1 MFKFISNYILHSYKS
16 ESYIIR
22 KKSEYFLVVIS
33 LIIFSLLILIFM
45 DLFITINYIYQFGDA
60 IFLLVCSF
68 VLLCLKNNKL
78 EKAINIYIVGYIF
91 IIFTEEIIGNLISHI
106 YLSQYNVLDL
116 VLNLVVGFIII
127 SLVSIK
133 RYQMNIIVLAGCVIC
148 ILQFKMN
155 YEAIRI
161 LDNQNCQLSI
171 FAYCDNLTGLLNR
184 KKLIET
190 INILLFSEKKRF
202 AVLFIDLDDY
212 KNINDNFGHQNGD
225 NILIIISGRLKS
237 IIGTNETLYRIG
249 GDEFII
255 ILKDL
260 KSGEIAEKFAQKIN
274 EVLNS
279 AITYNKK
286 KLYIGASIGISL
298 FPEHGSDSDTLLN
311 YADLAMFKVKNNGG
325 NGYKIYSSEM
335 KNISIDKL
343 SMQIKLHE
351 ALKNNEFIS
360 YYQPILDLKSMKVI
374 GAETLIRWKQGDKII
389 FPIEELEAR
398 IKIVTNN
405 R

>member
-1 MFKFISNYILHSYKS
+1 M
-16 ESYIIR
+16 
-22 KKSEYFLVVIS
+22 
-33 LIIFSLLILIFM
+33 
-45 DLFITINYIYQFGDA
+45 LFR
-60 IFLLVCSF
+60 S
-68 VLLCLKNNKL
+68 
-78 EKAINIYIVGYIF
+78 
-91 IIFTEEIIGNLISHI
+91 
-106 YLSQYNVLDL
+106 
-116 VLNLVVGFIII
+116 
-127 SLVSIK
+127 
-133 RYQMNIIVLAGCVIC
+133 
-148 ILQFKMN
+148 
-155 YEAIRI
+155 
-161 LDNQNCQLSI
+161 
-171 FAYCDNLTGLLNR
+171 GLLNR